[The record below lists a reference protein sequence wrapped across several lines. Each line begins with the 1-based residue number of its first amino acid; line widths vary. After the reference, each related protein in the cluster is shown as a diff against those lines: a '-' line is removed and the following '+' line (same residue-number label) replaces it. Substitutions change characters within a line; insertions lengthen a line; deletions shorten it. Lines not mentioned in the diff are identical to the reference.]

1 MIFQQTIM
9 AGLVGKWSFV
19 SSDNM
24 ENYMEASGVPE
35 NLREIARKNQPNMEI
50 SNSGDSWTIKTVVGE
65 KVKDSTFKIGEE
77 FDSVSLTGQPLKCT
91 VALNGEEMTE
101 TQKAGDIVVTITRKI
116 ENGQLLSTMTING
129 VSAVIKFQKA

>member
-1 MIFQQTIM
+1 
-9 AGLVGKWSFV
+9 
-19 SSDNM
+19 
-24 ENYMEASGVPE
+24 
-35 NLREIARKNQPNMEI
+35 MEI

-101 TQKAGDIVVTITRKI
+101 TQKAGDIVVTITRKV

>member
-1 MIFQQTIM
+1 M
-9 AGLVGKWSFV
+9 ASLVGKWSYV
-19 SSDNM
+19 SADNM

-50 SNSGDSWTIKTVVGE
+50 SNSGDTWTIKTVVGE
-65 KVKDSTFKIGEE
+65 KMKDSTFKLGEE

-91 VALNGEEMTE
+91 VTLNGEEMTE

-116 ENGQLLSTMTING
+116 ENNQLLSTMTING
-129 VSAVIKFQKA
+129 VSAVVKFQKA